1 MHQSFYLKKP
11 STFTFD
17 KSYKVFITKE
27 KLFFFK
33 IDYKFDEDNDV
44 WFSFSGLI
52 YMLRDMIFKKT
63 AERSENKI
71 DQAFQNDQLE
81 LLKHKNN
88 FQLNVVDIKSVEV
101 NEKPTSHSFLQDNGT
116 LLFILDDNKRYRF
129 IMPSSIS
136 RELIMNLLE
145 EAGVSLEIQ
154 RLNKY

>member
-1 MHQSFYLKKP
+1 
-11 STFTFD
+11 
-17 KSYKVFITKE
+17 
-27 KLFFFK
+27 
-33 IDYKFDEDNDV
+33 
-44 WFSFSGLI
+44 
-52 YMLRDMIFKKT
+52 MLRDMIYKKS
-63 AERSENKI
+63 AKRSENKI
-71 DQAFQNDQLE
+71 DQAVQNDQLE

-88 FQLNVVDIKSVEV
+88 FQLNIVDIKSVEV

-154 RLNKY
+154 HLNKY